1 MLGSE
6 TEPLAALTQRDEV
19 GDEDFSQRDD
29 TAATDA
35 LDAAADQ
42 KRGEILGERTDYCT
56 YREEK
61 EGDEEERFTAE
72 YVGER
77 SKGGLKDSGG

>member
-1 MLGSE
+1 
-6 TEPLAALTQRDEV
+6 
-19 GDEDFSQRDD
+19 
-29 TAATDA
+29 
-35 LDAAADQ
+35 
-42 KRGEILGERTDYCT
+42 LGERTDYCT